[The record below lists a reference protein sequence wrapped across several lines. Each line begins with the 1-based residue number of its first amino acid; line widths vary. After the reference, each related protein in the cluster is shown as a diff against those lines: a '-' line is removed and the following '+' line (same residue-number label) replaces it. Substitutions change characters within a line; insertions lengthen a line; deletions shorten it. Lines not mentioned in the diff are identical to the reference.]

1 MAVAATQVGAQPPA
15 IKCRICGRPSLR
27 GAKLCDECVAAV
39 KRARH
44 MSTLTSEF
52 LPHRPGRSAHPP
64 PRAPRSSPRLRATRL
79 SWLPT
84 KPGAWGVFIA
94 FTLFGAAVVG
104 TGYLAVQE
112 ISEGGSKGKIAPSAI
127 DPSVVRGTILPQAPD
142 AAARTPGSAATGSP
156 AIERSATSPGPA
168 EVPTGVS
175 PAVVE
180 SPEATPLPDKHMPGK
195 AATENR
201 KKPSTRAIPVASGAT
216 GGESKAA
223 TAAPEPAEAVPPPAP
238 APAPGPPVR
247 DRWETMNAAL
257 AACSS
262 ETLLAGVMCT
272 EHVRYQ
278 YCEGF
283 WGQVPQCRAATRPG
297 LSR

>member
-52 LPHRPGRSAHPP
+52 LPHPGPGRSARPP
-64 PRAPRSSPRLRATRL
+64 PRAPGSSPRPRATRL

-104 TGYLAVQE
+104 TAYLAVQE
-112 ISEGGSKGKIAPSAI
+112 ISEPKGQIAPSAI

-142 AAARTPGSAATGSP
+142 AAARTPGSAVTESP
-156 AIERSATSPGPA
+156 AIERSAASPGPA
-168 EVPTGVS
+168 EVRIEVS

-180 SPEATPLPDKHMPGK
+180 SPQATPLPDKHMPRK

-201 KKPSTRAIPVASGAT
+201 NKPSTRAIPAASGET

-238 APAPGPPVR
+238 ASAPEPPVR

>member
-15 IKCRICGRPSLR
+15 VICRICGRPSLR

-64 PRAPRSSPRLRATRL
+64 LRAPRSSSRPRATRL

-104 TGYLAVQE
+104 TAYLAVQE
-112 ISEGGSKGKIAPSAI
+112 ISEQGSKGQIAPSAI
-127 DPSVVRGTILPQAPD
+127 DPSVARMSILPQAPD
-142 AAARTPGSAATGSP
+142 ATARTAGSAATESP

-168 EVPTGVS
+168 EVPAEVS
-175 PAVVE
+175 PAVVD
-180 SPEATPLPDKHMPGK
+180 SPQATPLPDKHMPRK

-201 KKPSTRAIPVASGAT
+201 KKPSTRAAPAASGET
-216 GGESKAA
+216 GGESIAA
-223 TAAPEPAEAVPPPAP
+223 TAATEPAKVVAPPAP
-238 APAPGPPVR
+238 APEPPIR
-247 DRWETMNAAL
+247 DRWERMNAAL
-257 AACSS
+257 ATCTS

-272 EHVRYQ
+272 ERVRYQ